1 MGGLLSVDL
10 SEYQGIL
17 NTIGGAEK
25 QINTASRRS
34 VSKVVDFAA
43 THIGRGIAAEE
54 QVPVSTLRKGGSA
67 RRGQRI
73 FKSKPRRDKTS
84 GSVWVGY
91 NPIRAAYLGALTQQK
106 AGAKSGKHFF
116 DRSFVATMPSG
127 HRSVF
132 IRRGKTSL
140 PIREQSH
147 PITSAQRVVD
157 SVQDRTTQRLIDIFQ
172 HELSY
177 EVSRGA

>member
-1 MGGLLSVDL
+1 MGGLLSVEL
-10 SEYQGIL
+10 SEHQGIL
-17 NTIGGAEK
+17 STIGGTEK

-43 THIGRGIAAEE
+43 THIGRGIAVKD

-67 RRGQRI
+67 GRGQRI
-73 FKSKPRRDKTS
+73 FKTKPRGDKTS

-91 NPIRAAYLGALTQQK
+91 NPIRAAYLGVLAQQQT
-106 AGAKSGKHFF
+106 GAKAGKHFF

-132 IRRGKTSL
+132 IRMGKTSL

-147 PITSAQRVVD
+147 PITSAQQVVD
-157 SVQDRTTQRLIDIFQ
+157 SVQERATQRLIDIFQ

-177 EVSRGA
+177 EVNRGA